1 MHFDFMTPALWDGL
15 VIGTVLIGTSLA
27 ILRLLSDRSVY
38 NRRKSAKTD
47 AKTHV
52 ARSESSQSPRKRSR
66 R

>member
-38 NRRKSAKTD
+38 DRHKRAETKASTHAK
-47 AKTHV
+47 
-52 ARSESSQSPRKRSR
+52 RSESSQSPTKRSR